1 MSQFFLG
8 TITGGIATIVF
19 AVGGTIL
26 LEHLTKELPCPIKLR
41 LAFFPRNDDDVEDL
55 REENDYLREKA
66 HRLYEEL
73 KDLKDIKRE
82 KSLLSALGRAR
93 GGVTTRLAEEYDGIL
108 PFGRD
113 PSISSFNEE
122 FPLAPTPGRHHT
134 ESPSPIRLRSHDR
147 GNHHSNFYT
156 PTHARMRSLRNEGEI
171 GLGDAAQSASTPG
184 RLHLR
189 RTSLSPGRR
198 SNTCAA
204 GENRLNKQQRLEADR
219 TRALEWAQKRK
230 ERKKV

>member
-1 MSQFFLG
+1 MSQFLLG
-8 TITGGIATIVF
+8 TITGGVATIVI
-19 AVGGTIL
+19 AVGGAIL

-41 LAFFPRNDDDVEDL
+41 LVFFPRNDDDVEDL

-66 HRLYEEL
+66 YRLYEKL
-73 KDLKDIKRE
+73 KDLKSE
-82 KSLLSALGRAR
+82 KSLFSTIGRAR

-108 PFGRD
+108 PIGRD

-122 FPLAPTPGRHHT
+122 FPLAPTSGRHHT
-134 ESPSPIRLRSHDR
+134 ESPSPIRLRSRDR
-147 GNHHSNFYT
+147 GDHPSNFYT
-156 PTHARMRSLRNEGEI
+156 PTRARMRFLRNEGEI
-171 GLGDAAQSASTPG
+171 GLDDAAQCASTPS

-198 SNTCAA
+198 SIACTP
-204 GENRLNKQQRLEADR
+204 GENKLNKQQRLEADR